1 MLSKYTQKNLTWID
15 VEAPTKEE
23 VEMLVEEYD
32 IDVEVAKELTTNTY
46 RPKVDLHE
54 KYMYIVMHFPTTDAR
69 GKVHDQEIDFILG
82 KDFLI
87 SVHYNTINPLHEFKK
102 AFEVQMMLHKQ
113 ALPHAGFIIVD
124 ILKELYKNA
133 TTQLEAIENKIIE
146 IENHTFSGNES
157 KMVTSISHLNRELLD
172 FKQATRL
179 HSTILKS
186 FVSASKEFF
195 GLGFDYHLSVIVSE
209 YEKVKTTL
217 EANKDLLIDLRET
230 NDSLLTSKTNDVIKI
245 LTIMNFIM
253 LPLGLITWVFGMN
266 TTFIFIKDMTDFYI
280 VIGSMCL
287 TAIVMFIY
295 FKNKKWL

>member
-23 VEMLVEEYD
+23 IEMLVEEYD
-32 IDVEVAKELTTNTY
+32 IDAEVAKELSISTY

-54 KYMYIVMHFPTTDAR
+54 RYMYIVMHFPTTDAR
-69 GKVHDQEIDFILG
+69 GKVHDQEINFIVG

-87 SVHYNTINPLHEFKK
+87 SVHYDTINPLHEFKK
-102 AFEVQMMLHKQ
+102 RFEVQMMLNKQ
-113 ALPHAGFIIVD
+113 IFPHGGFVLID

-133 TTQLEAIENKIIE
+133 TTQLETIENKIIS
-146 IENHTFSGNES
+146 IEDHIFAGNES
-157 KMVTSISHLNRELLD
+157 KMVGHISRLNRELLD
-172 FKQATRL
+172 FKQAIRL
-179 HSTILKS
+179 HGTILKS
-186 FVSASKEFF
+186 FASASKEFF
-195 GLGFDYHLSVIVSE
+195 GLGFDYHLSIVTGE
-209 YEKVKTTL
+209 HEKVKTTL
-217 EANKDLLIDLRET
+217 EAGKELLLDLRET

-266 TTFIFIKDMTDFYI
+266 TSFVFIKDMADFYI
-280 VIGSMCL
+280 VIGAMSL

-295 FKNKKWL
+295 FKSKKWL